1 MTAEA
6 SDGLLRFV
14 LAGCLNRDYI
24 LPVSG
29 QPQIDVLGGNLAY
42 AAVGLKLWGGTGGL
56 VARVGDDYPLHWLE
70 GFNEQGFDLSGIKV
84 LQEPVDNRRF
94 LAHEDSLTTYHQNPV
109 QHFADRELTYP
120 PDLLGYR
127 AKIPALSSRTTPLKQ
142 SIQISD
148 IPKSYLQASAVHIC
162 PIDYL
167 SHMLLPSVFR
177 QGQAT
182 TITLSPDPGYMD
194 PSFWE
199 EIPGL
204 LSEITAFNTT
214 EKEIRNL
221 FSGRK
226 TDLWEMA
233 EVLAG
238 FGTEFIVIR
247 TTTRGYYLYDRNR
260 GKRWVVPHYQS
271 KVVDPTGT
279 ADAFAGAFLA
289 GYRAHYDPLEAALM
303 GSITASLVQEGSGV
317 FYALDVMPG
326 LVDVR
331 LEALRELVREV

>member
-1 MTAEA
+1 MTSSS
-6 SDGLLRFV
+6 SDGLLRYV
-14 LAGCLNRDYI
+14 IAGCLNRDYI
-24 LPVSG
+24 LPISG
-29 QPQIDVLGGNLAY
+29 QPQIDVLGGNMAY
-42 AAVGLKLWGGTGGL
+42 AAVGQKLWGEPGGI
-56 VARVGDDYPLHWLE
+56 VARVGEDYPLHWLD
-70 GFNEQGFDLSGIKV
+70 GFSEQGFDLSGIKV
-84 LQEPVDNRRF
+84 LPEPVDTRRF

-109 QHFADRELTYP
+109 QHFAERKLTYP
-120 PDLLGYR
+120 PGLLGYR
-127 AKIPALSSRTTPLKQ
+127 GNKPSLSSRTTPLKQ

-167 SHMLLPSVFR
+167 SHMILPSVFR

-182 TITLSPDPGYMD
+182 TITLSPHPGYMD

-204 LSEITAFNTT
+204 LSEITAFNTS

-247 TTTRGYYLYDRNR
+247 TETRGYFLFDRNR
-260 GKRWVVPHYQS
+260 GKRWVVPNYQS
-271 KVVDPTGT
+271 KVVDPTG
-279 ADAFAGAFLA
+279 AEDAFAGAFLV
-289 GYRAHYDPLEAALM
+289 GYRTHYDPLEATLM

-331 LEALRELVREV
+331 LKALRELVREV